1 MSFRCTASIAGSADI
16 LRKALASASGF
27 FVISA
32 DPASAIYSRLREMAK
47 RIRLAKRKPIAAIS
61 KYEDENSS
69 ATFTIATYTYMCNR
83 IEGDFRQH
91 GEDADKHDRDYQQ
104 TYIPIA
110 DMSKLMP
117 DYCFQFLVIQLLD
130 DAS

>member
-61 KYEDENSS
+61 KAINMKMK
-69 ATFTIATYTYMCNR
+69 IPPLPLLLLR
-83 IEGDFRQH
+83 DFRQH

>member
-47 RIRLAKRKPIAAIS
+47 THQAGKK
-61 KYEDENSS
+61 ETDSS
-69 ATFTIATYTYMCNR
+69 
-83 IEGDFRQH
+83 
-91 GEDADKHDRDYQQ
+91 YQ
-104 TYIPIA
+104 
-110 DMSKLMP
+110 
-117 DYCFQFLVIQLLD
+117 
-130 DAS
+130 

>member
-61 KYEDENSS
+61 KAINMKMKIPPLPLLSVS
-69 ATFTIATYTYMCNR
+69 YTHLTLPTS
-83 IEGDFRQH
+83 D
-91 GEDADKHDRDYQQ
+91 
-104 TYIPIA
+104 
-110 DMSKLMP
+110 
-117 DYCFQFLVIQLLD
+117 LV
-130 DAS
+130 

>member
-61 KYEDENSS
+61 KAINMKMKMALEVSLMLQKQKE
-69 ATFTIATYTYMCNR
+69 AMTM
-83 IEGDFRQH
+83 H
-91 GEDADKHDRDYQQ
+91 KGEWNQA
-104 TYIPIA
+104 
-110 DMSKLMP
+110 
-117 DYCFQFLVIQLLD
+117 LL
-130 DAS
+130 

>member
-61 KYEDENSS
+61 KAIN
-69 ATFTIATYTYMCNR
+69 TFTIATYTYMCNR
-83 IEGDFRQH
+83 IERDFRQH

>member
-16 LRKALASASGF
+16 LRKALASANGF

-61 KYEDENSS
+61 KAINMKMKIPPLPLLLLR
-69 ATFTIATYTYMCNR
+69 TRMCVM
-83 IEGDFRQH
+83 
-91 GEDADKHDRDYQQ
+91 A
-104 TYIPIA
+104 
-110 DMSKLMP
+110 
-117 DYCFQFLVIQLLD
+117 
-130 DAS
+130 

>member
-1 MSFRCTASIAGSADI
+1 
-16 LRKALASASGF
+16 
-27 FVISA
+27 
-32 DPASAIYSRLREMAK
+32 
-47 RIRLAKRKPIAAIS
+47 
-61 KYEDENSS
+61 
-69 ATFTIATYTYMCNR
+69 MCNR

-130 DAS
+130 DASWKSNSVCAVIDTACKCIQREFGIRIA

>member
-61 KYEDENSS
+61 KAIN
-69 ATFTIATYTYMCNR
+69 TIATYTYMCNR

>member
-47 RIRLAKRKPIAAIS
+47 RIRLAKG
-61 KYEDENSS
+61 
-69 ATFTIATYTYMCNR
+69 NR
-83 IEGDFRQH
+83 
-91 GEDADKHDRDYQQ
+91 
-104 TYIPIA
+104 
-110 DMSKLMP
+110 
-117 DYCFQFLVIQLLD
+117 
-130 DAS
+130 

>member
-61 KYEDENSS
+61 KAINMKMK
-69 ATFTIATYTYMCNR
+69 IATYTYMCNR
-83 IEGDFRQH
+83 IERDFRQH